1 MPPTRRP
8 SSTPAW
14 SDCIAR
20 SAEGGPGW
28 SRSDLTRHNGGM
40 SDAAALLDAAAADL
54 LVLPPGQFTAARN
67 ARAEEVG
74 GAVGRRIAKLR
85 KPTLA
90 AWAVNLLARDGQ
102 LGEAVELSQALR
114 EAQDDAD
121 AEEMTRLGRQRRQL
135 VAALAR
141 RAADLAAEAGAALSP
156 AMRDAVEKTVNA
168 AIIDP
173 HAAAMI
179 LTGRLVAS
187 VDLADDTDPSAAVA
201 GSVPDG
207 VAVPERPARDD
218 LAQRR
223 ARKAAERAVREAE
236 RARSE
241 ADRALTG
248 ARTRETTARE
258 RAERVR
264 ERLEGL
270 RAEIARVEK
279 DAEAADAAVDAAED
293 ETAAAERAA
302 TDAERVLDRA
312 RSALDG
318 EGVS

>member
-1 MPPTRRP
+1 
-8 SSTPAW
+8 
-14 SDCIAR
+14 
-20 SAEGGPGW
+20 
-28 SRSDLTRHNGGM
+28 M

-54 LVLPPGQFTAARN
+54 LALPPAQFTAARN

-74 GAVGRRIAKLR
+74 GTVGRRIAKLR

-121 AEEMTRLGRQRRQL
+121 AAEMTRLGRQRRQL

-141 RAADLAAEAGAALSP
+141 RAADLAAEAGAPLS
-156 AMRDAVEKTVNA
+156 ATMRDAVEKTVNA

-187 VDLADDTDPSAAVA
+187 VDLADDTDPSTAVA
-201 GSVPDG
+201 GSVPEG
-207 VAVPERPARDD
+207 ALAAAAPARDD

-223 ARKAAERAVREAE
+223 ARTAAERAVREAE
-236 RARSE
+236 RARSD

-248 ARTRETTARE
+248 AKTREATARE
-258 RAERVR
+258 RADRVR
-264 ERLEGL
+264 ERLESL
-270 RAEIARVEK
+270 RAELARVEK
-279 DAEAADAAVDAAED
+279 DAAAADAAVDAAEEATTAAR
-293 ETAAAERAA
+293 ETATARGQ
-302 TDAERVLDRA
+302 DLDHA
-312 RSALDG
+312 RSAL
-318 EGVS
+318 EGLS

>member
-1 MPPTRRP
+1 
-8 SSTPAW
+8 
-14 SDCIAR
+14 
-20 SAEGGPGW
+20 
-28 SRSDLTRHNGGM
+28 M
-40 SDAAALLDAAAADL
+40 SDAATLLDEVAAEL
-54 LVLPPGQFTAARN
+54 LVLPPARFTAARN

-74 GAVGRRIAKLR
+74 GSVGRHIAKLR

-102 LGEAVELSQALR
+102 LAEAVELAQALR

-121 AEEMTRLGRQRRQL
+121 AAEMTRLGRQRRQL

-141 RAADLAAEAGAALSP
+141 RAADLAAGAGAPLSP
-156 AMRDAVEKTVNA
+156 TMRDAVEKTVNA

-187 VDLADDTDPSAAVA
+187 VDLADDADPSTAVA
-201 GSVPDG
+201 GSVPEG
-207 VAVPERPARDD
+207 GAVVEAPARDD

-223 ARKAAERAVREAE
+223 ARKAADRAVREAE
-236 RARSE
+236 RARSD

-248 ARTRETTARE
+248 AKAREATARE
-258 RAERVR
+258 RADRVR
-264 ERLEGL
+264 ERLDSL

-279 DAEAADAAVDAAED
+279 DAAAGDAALASAE
-293 ETAAAERAA
+293 EETTAARETTTARGR
-302 TDAERVLDRA
+302 DLDRA
-312 RSALDG
+312 RSAL
-318 EGVS
+318 EGMP

>member
-1 MPPTRRP
+1 
-8 SSTPAW
+8 
-14 SDCIAR
+14 
-20 SAEGGPGW
+20 
-28 SRSDLTRHNGGM
+28 M

-54 LVLPPGQFTAARN
+54 LALPPAQFTAARN

-74 GAVGRRIAKLR
+74 GTVGRRIAKLR

-121 AEEMTRLGRQRRQL
+121 AAEMTRLGRQRRQL

-141 RAADLAAEAGAALSP
+141 RAADLAAEAGAPLS
-156 AMRDAVEKTVNA
+156 ATMRDAVEKTVNA

-187 VDLADDTDPSAAVA
+187 VDLADDTDPSTAVA
-201 GSVPDG
+201 GSVPEG
-207 VAVPERPARDD
+207 APAAAAPARDD

-223 ARKAAERAVREAE
+223 ARTAAERAVREAE
-236 RARSE
+236 RARSD

-248 ARTRETTARE
+248 AKTREATARE
-258 RAERVR
+258 RADRVR
-264 ERLEGL
+264 ERLESL
-270 RAEIARVEK
+270 RAELARVEK
-279 DAEAADAAVDAAED
+279 DAAAADAAVDAAEEATTAAR
-293 ETAAAERAA
+293 ETATARGRDLDHARAA
-302 TDAERVLDRA
+302 LEET
-312 RSALDG
+312 S
-318 EGVS
+318 

>member
-1 MPPTRRP
+1 
-8 SSTPAW
+8 
-14 SDCIAR
+14 
-20 SAEGGPGW
+20 
-28 SRSDLTRHNGGM
+28 M
-40 SDAAALLDAAAADL
+40 SDAATLLDEVAAEL
-54 LVLPPGQFTAARN
+54 LALPPARFTAARN
-67 ARAEEVG
+67 ARAEEIG

-90 AWAVNLLARDGQ
+90 AWAVNLLSRDGQ
-102 LGEAVELSQALR
+102 LAEAVDLAQALR

-121 AEEMTRLGRQRRQL
+121 AAEMTRLGRQRRQL

-141 RAADLAAEAGAALSP
+141 RAADLAAEEGTPLSAP
-156 AMRDAVEKTVNA
+156 MRDAVEKTVNA

-201 GSVPDG
+201 GSVPEG
-207 VAVPERPARDD
+207 AAVVETPARDD

-236 RARSE
+236 RARSD
-241 ADRALTG
+241 ADRALAG
-248 ARTRETTARE
+248 ATARE
-258 RAERVR
+258 TAAREKADRIR

-279 DAEAADAAVDAAED
+279 DADAAHAALDAAEEETTAMR
-293 ETAAAERAA
+293 ETATARAR
-302 TDAERVLDRA
+302 DLDRA
-312 RSALDG
+312 RSAQ
-318 EGVS
+318 EGMP

>member
-1 MPPTRRP
+1 
-8 SSTPAW
+8 
-14 SDCIAR
+14 
-20 SAEGGPGW
+20 
-28 SRSDLTRHNGGM
+28 M

-54 LVLPPGQFTAARN
+54 LALPPAQFTAARN

-74 GAVGRRIAKLR
+74 GMVGRRIAKLR

-102 LGEAVELSQALR
+102 LGEAVELAQALR

-121 AEEMTRLGRQRRQL
+121 AAEMTRLGRQRRQL
-135 VAALAR
+135 VTALAR
-141 RAADLAAEAGAALSP
+141 RAADLAADAGAPLSP
-156 AMRDAVEKTVNA
+156 TMRDAVEKTVNA

-201 GSVPDG
+201 GSVPEG
-207 VAVPERPARDD
+207 AAVAEAPARDD

-236 RARSE
+236 RARSD
-241 ADRALTG
+241 ADRALAG
-248 ARTRETTARE
+248 AKTRESTARE
-258 RAERVR
+258 RADRVR
-264 ERLEGL
+264 ERLESL

-279 DAEAADAAVDAAED
+279 DAAAADAAVDAAGET
-293 ETAAAERAA
+293 TAAARETA
-302 TDAERVLDRA
+302 TARGRDLDHA
-312 RSALDG
+312 RSAL
-318 EGVS
+318 EGLS

>member
-1 MPPTRRP
+1 
-8 SSTPAW
+8 
-14 SDCIAR
+14 
-20 SAEGGPGW
+20 
-28 SRSDLTRHNGGM
+28 M

-54 LVLPPGQFTAARN
+54 LALPPAQFTAARN

-121 AEEMTRLGRQRRQL
+121 AAEMTRLGRQRRQL

-141 RAADLAAEAGAALSP
+141 RAADLAAEAGAPLS
-156 AMRDAVEKTVNA
+156 ATMRDAVEKTVNA

-201 GSVPDG
+201 GSVPEG
-207 VAVPERPARDD
+207 VAVAEAPVRDD

-236 RARSE
+236 RARSD

-248 ARTRETTARE
+248 AKTREAAARE
-258 RAERVR
+258 RADRVR
-264 ERLEGL
+264 ERLESL

-279 DAEAADAAVDAAED
+279 DADAAQDALSAAEEERAAAD
-293 ETAAAERAA
+293 ETATARAR
-302 TDAERVLDRA
+302 DLDHA
-312 RSALDG
+312 RSAL
-318 EGVS
+318 EEIS

>member
-1 MPPTRRP
+1 
-8 SSTPAW
+8 
-14 SDCIAR
+14 
-20 SAEGGPGW
+20 
-28 SRSDLTRHNGGM
+28 M

-54 LVLPPGQFTAARN
+54 LALPPAQFTAARN

-74 GAVGRRIAKLR
+74 GSVGRRIAKLR

-121 AEEMTRLGRQRRQL
+121 AAEMTRLGRQRRQL

-141 RAADLAAEAGAALSP
+141 RAADLAAEAGAPLS
-156 AMRDAVEKTVNA
+156 ATMRDAVEKTVNA

-201 GSVPDG
+201 GSVPEG
-207 VAVPERPARDD
+207 AAVVEAPARDD

-223 ARKAAERAVREAE
+223 ARKAAERAVREAD

-241 ADRALTG
+241 ADRALAG
-248 ARTRETTARE
+248 ATSRETTARE
-258 RAERVR
+258 RADRVH
-264 ERLEGL
+264 ERLESL

-279 DAEAADAAVDAAED
+279 DAEAADAAVDAAEEEKAAAS
-293 ETAAAERAA
+293 ETATARAR
-302 TDAERVLDRA
+302 DLDRA
-312 RSALDG
+312 RSAL
-318 EGVS
+318 EEIS

>member
-1 MPPTRRP
+1 
-8 SSTPAW
+8 
-14 SDCIAR
+14 
-20 SAEGGPGW
+20 
-28 SRSDLTRHNGGM
+28 M
-40 SDAAALLDAAAADL
+40 SDAATLLDEVAAEL
-54 LVLPPGQFTAARN
+54 LALPPARFTAARN
-67 ARAEEVG
+67 GRAEEIG

-90 AWAVNLLARDGQ
+90 AWAVNLLSRDGQ
-102 LGEAVELSQALR
+102 LAEAVELAQALR

-121 AEEMTRLGRQRRQL
+121 AVEMTRLGRQRRQL

-141 RAADLAAEAGAALSP
+141 RAADLAAEAGTPLSAP
-156 AMRDAVEKTVNA
+156 MRDAVEKTVNA

-201 GSVPDG
+201 GSVPEG
-207 VAVPERPARDD
+207 AAVVETPTRDD

-236 RARSE
+236 RARAD
-241 ADRALTG
+241 ADRALAG
-248 ARTRETTARE
+248 ATARE
-258 RAERVR
+258 TAAREKADRVR

-279 DAEAADAAVDAAED
+279 DADAAHAAIDAAEE
-293 ETAAAERAA
+293 ETAAARETA
-302 TDAERVLDRA
+302 TARTRDLDHA
-312 RSALDG
+312 RSVV
-318 EGVS
+318 EGMP